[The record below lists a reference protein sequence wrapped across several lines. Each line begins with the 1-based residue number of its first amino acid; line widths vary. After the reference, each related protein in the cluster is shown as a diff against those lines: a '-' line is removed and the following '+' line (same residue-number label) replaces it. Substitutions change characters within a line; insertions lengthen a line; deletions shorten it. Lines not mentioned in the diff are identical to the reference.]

1 MFKTFSRYEHKYLL
15 WLVVFAVVLSPMYLS
30 LSCSINRQ
38 TSVANIRVDKE
49 SNISPEHDN
58 VADIEQ
64 RARDT
69 AMRSATRMA
78 TTGFRPSLEMKEN
91 ADFLLSPALLMQEI
105 LSDEIITTYP
115 SE

>member
-1 MFKTFSRYEHKYLL
+1 MIEKDAGIKQNYLL
-15 WLVVFAVVLSPMYLS
+15 YIVIFLCIVCLC
-30 LSCSINRQ
+30 LSCS
-38 TSVANIRVDKE
+38 TFVSLPVAEPNTASEPNAVTD
-49 SNISPEHDN
+49 
-58 VADIEQ
+58 AEQ
-64 RARDT
+64 RARDI

-91 ADFLLSPALLMQEI
+91 ADFLISPALLMQEA